1 MTAALGAEQW
11 SEAAE
16 AAKLAEEDL
25 HWRRRLRDMNRSRRR
40 ETEDEEE
47 GEGGSGAAM

>member
-1 MTAALGAEQW
+1 MSAALGAEQW

-25 HWRRRLRDMNRSRRR
+25 HWRRRLRDVKCSRRR
-40 ETEDEEE
+40 ETEQEEE
-47 GEGGSGAAM
+47 EEGGSGAAM